1 MIGSLI
7 GLGVRAAGTIY
18 GEISASGAIKGVKK
32 DLEKQKKDN
41 DSWFN
46 REYNAD
52 ATQRAD
58 AQRILKITEDRIRH
72 RNREAAGVQAV
83 MGGTDASVAAT
94 KEANAQAQAEAA
106 SRIAV
111 AGEARKDAVEE
122 RHRLRDAEI
131 QDKLNNMEVAKAN
144 AIAQAVKG
152 GVAPASA
159 GIADALDEEIQE
171 KRNKKEAAKD
181 NDNAG
186 AGIADAL

>member
-7 GLGVRAAGTIY
+7 GAGIGAAGAIY
-18 GEISASGAIKGVKK
+18 GGISASGAIKGVKK

-94 KEANAQAQAEAA
+94 KEANAQAHAEAA

-144 AIAQAVKG
+144 ATAQAVQ
-152 GVAPASA
+152 GVAQAGA